1 MRRSE
6 EILAVL
12 RGRFDLHYRG
22 TDLRRRVTGTFEG
35 SLRDILKHVLDG
47 YDYVIGPVGSNMEV
61 IVLGTGTPGQAVAP
75 LPLVHHRSD

>member
-1 MRRSE
+1 M
-6 EILAVL
+6 VL
-12 RGRFDLHYRG
+12 QGRFDLHYRG
-22 TDLRRRVTGTFEG
+22 TDLRRHVTGTFEG
-35 SLRDILKHVLDG
+35 SLRDILKHVFDG